1 MCYCLILRGEGAW
14 VLVLRLLV
22 SAIVFT
28 SVSNEHLEEDFQMAN
43 DAVADEKEGG
53 HSITATAE

>member
-1 MCYCLILRGEGAW
+1 M
-14 VLVLRLLV
+14 

-43 DAVADEKEGG
+43 DAIADEKEGG